1 MGVARM
7 AGFGEDHRG
16 FGGNDWQQISDI
28 GFDMRFLCNLHSTS
42 TFCLMHGDLTSIH
55 QHKGLLLLPTAK
67 FLCSNVIYHSNR
79 GWRRQYLELL
89 I

>member
-28 GFDMRFLCNLHSTS
+28 GFDMRFLCNHILHLH
-42 TFCLMHGDLTSIH
+42 F
-55 QHKGLLLLPTAK
+55 A
-67 FLCSNVIYHSNR
+67 
-79 GWRRQYLELL
+79 
-89 I
+89 